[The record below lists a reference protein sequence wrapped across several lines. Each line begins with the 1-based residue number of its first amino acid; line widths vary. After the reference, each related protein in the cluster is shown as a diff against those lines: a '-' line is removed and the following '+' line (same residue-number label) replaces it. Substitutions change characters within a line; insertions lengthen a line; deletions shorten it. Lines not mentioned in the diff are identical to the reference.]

1 MGRNLKVIL
10 QPVKFRKKNHVAVL
24 CPNNSEV
31 DAVIREMENAEW
43 STGYRFWHLPITK
56 SKIKEITV
64 NLKGIATV
72 DASAFKDFEYEEI
85 VEVKE
90 KRRKIKAG
98 KPSDE
103 QKEKLA
109 NFIKAYAE
117 KGYSEG
123 TLKVYLSMLNVFF
136 GWFNNKKDSEINS
149 NDIQD
154 FLTEYIDKN
163 NLTTNYK
170 RLMSNS
176 LRRYFD
182 FTGRTDLE
190 RF

>member
-182 FTGRTDLE
+182 FSGRTDLE